1 MCLSCFREFRSCE
14 KTLQTSY
21 SLAWVSARGLCRN
34 AASGGPCKVV
44 LSRVLGVLEIYI
56 PREYSVETSITS
68 DLSNSETTRILLA
81 DDHTLIAQAVASV
94 LMESGCFSVDT
105 VENLPDAI
113 AALTDGPRYDL
124 LMLDLRMPGVK
135 GLDSLKRVIEL
146 GSGARIT
153 LFTANA
159 DRHIVKRAIAL
170 GVHGVIQ
177 KTMPLNSLESV
188 LHLILSGQTFLPSSV
203 IEEPATNPDGD
214 GLTEIELITL
224 KFAAEGMTN
233 KSIASQVGLN
243 ETTVKMHM
251 RAICRKLEATNRVQ
265 AVVIARNNALIDF

>member
-1 MCLSCFREFRSCE
+1 M
-14 KTLQTSY
+14 Q
-21 SLAWVSARGLCRN
+21 
-34 AASGGPCKVV
+34 
-44 LSRVLGVLEIYI
+44 
-56 PREYSVETSITS
+56 YSVASAQPNS
-68 DLSNSETTRILLA
+68 DTIRILLA

-94 LMESGCFSVDT
+94 LMENGRFTVDT
-105 VENLPDAI
+105 VENLQDAI
-113 AALTDGPRYDL
+113 TAMTDGPRYDL
-124 LMLDLRMPGVK
+124 VMLDLRMPGVK
-135 GLDSLKRVIEL
+135 GLDSLKRVIDL
-146 GSGARIT
+146 GTAERIT

-159 DRHIVKRAIAL
+159 DRHIVKRAIEL

-188 LHLILSGQTFLPSSV
+188 LRLILSGQTFLPSSV
-203 IEEPATNPDGD
+203 IEAPANGTDGD
-214 GLTEIELITL
+214 DLSEIELLIL

-251 RAICRKLEATNRVQ
+251 RAICRKLKASNRVQ

>member
-1 MCLSCFREFRSCE
+1 MENSVTPDPL
-14 KTLQTSY
+14 
-21 SLAWVSARGLCRN
+21 N
-34 AASGGPCKVV
+34 SG
-44 LSRVLGVLEIYI
+44 
-56 PREYSVETSITS
+56 
-68 DLSNSETTRILLA
+68 TTRILLA

-94 LMESGCFSVDT
+94 LMKSGQFSVET
-105 VENLPDAI
+105 VENLPDAV
-113 AALTDGPRYDL
+113 AAMTDGPDYDL
-124 LMLDLRMPGVK
+124 VMLDLRMPGVK
-135 GLDSLKRVIEL
+135 GLDSLKRVIDM

-159 DRHIVKRAIAL
+159 DRHIVKRAIEL

-188 LHLILSGQTFLPSSV
+188 LRLILSGQTFLPSSV
-203 IEEPATNPDGD
+203 IEAPENGSDSD
-214 GLTEIELITL
+214 DLTEIELLIL
-224 KFAAEGMTN
+224 KFAGEGMTN

-251 RAICRKLEATNRVQ
+251 RAICRKLKATNRVQ

>member
-1 MCLSCFREFRSCE
+1 M
-14 KTLQTSY
+14 Q
-21 SLAWVSARGLCRN
+21 
-34 AASGGPCKVV
+34 
-44 LSRVLGVLEIYI
+44 
-56 PREYSVETSITS
+56 YSVASAQPNS
-68 DLSNSETTRILLA
+68 DTIRILLA

-94 LMESGCFSVDT
+94 LMENGRFTVDT
-105 VENLPDAI
+105 VENLQDAI
-113 AALTDGPRYDL
+113 TAMTDGPRYDL
-124 LMLDLRMPGVK
+124 VMLDLRMPGVK
-135 GLDSLKRVIEL
+135 GLDSLKRVIDMGTAE
-146 GSGARIT
+146 RIT

-159 DRHIVKRAIAL
+159 DRHIVKRAIEL

-188 LHLILSGQTFLPSSV
+188 LRLILSGQTFLPSSV
-203 IEEPATNPDGD
+203 IEAPANGTDGD
-214 GLTEIELITL
+214 DLSEIELLIL

-251 RAICRKLEATNRVQ
+251 RAICRKLKATNRVQ

>member
-1 MCLSCFREFRSCE
+1 LESVNIEGS
-14 KTLQTSY
+14 
-21 SLAWVSARGLCRN
+21 
-34 AASGGPCKVV
+34 VV
-44 LSRVLGVLEIYI
+44 Q
-56 PREYSVETSITS
+56 YSVASAQPNS
-68 DLSNSETTRILLA
+68 DTIRILLA

-94 LMESGCFSVDT
+94 LMENGRFTVDT
-105 VENLPDAI
+105 VENLQDAI
-113 AALTDGPRYDL
+113 TAMTDGPRYDL
-124 LMLDLRMPGVK
+124 VMLDLRMPGVK
-135 GLDSLKRVIEL
+135 GLDSLKRVIDL
-146 GSGARIT
+146 GTAERIT

-159 DRHIVKRAIAL
+159 DRHIVKRAIEL

-188 LHLILSGQTFLPSSV
+188 LRLILSGQTFLPSSV
-203 IEEPATNPDGD
+203 IEAPANGTDGD
-214 GLTEIELITL
+214 DLSEIELLIL

-251 RAICRKLEATNRVQ
+251 RAICRKLKATNRVQ

>member
-1 MCLSCFREFRSCE
+1 MEHSVSLE
-14 KTLQTSY
+14 KAQPDT
-21 SLAWVSARGLCRN
+21 
-34 AASGGPCKVV
+34 
-44 LSRVLGVLEIYI
+44 I
-56 PREYSVETSITS
+56 
-68 DLSNSETTRILLA
+68 RILLA

-94 LMESGCFSVDT
+94 LMENGRFTVDT

-113 AALTDGPRYDL
+113 AAMSDGPGYDL
-124 LMLDLRMPGVK
+124 VMLDLRMPGVK
-135 GLDSLKRVIEL
+135 GLDSLKRVIEM
-146 GSGARIT
+146 GSGTRIT

-159 DRHIVKRAIAL
+159 DRHIVKRAIEL

-188 LHLILSGQTFLPSSV
+188 LRLILSGQTFLPSSV
-203 IEEPATNPDGD
+203 IETPGSGPTGD
-214 GLTEIELITL
+214 DLSEIEILIL

>member
-1 MCLSCFREFRSCE
+1 
-14 KTLQTSY
+14 
-21 SLAWVSARGLCRN
+21 
-34 AASGGPCKVV
+34 
-44 LSRVLGVLEIYI
+44 
-56 PREYSVETSITS
+56 VETSITS

>member
-1 MCLSCFREFRSCE
+1 M
-14 KTLQTSY
+14 Q
-21 SLAWVSARGLCRN
+21 
-34 AASGGPCKVV
+34 
-44 LSRVLGVLEIYI
+44 
-56 PREYSVETSITS
+56 YSVASAQPNS
-68 DLSNSETTRILLA
+68 DTIRILLA

-94 LMESGCFSVDT
+94 LMENGRFTVDT
-105 VENLPDAI
+105 VENLQDAI
-113 AALTDGPRYDL
+113 TAMTDGPRYDL
-124 LMLDLRMPGVK
+124 VMLDLRMPGVK
-135 GLDSLKRVIEL
+135 GLDSLKRVIDMGTAE
-146 GSGARIT
+146 RIT

-159 DRHIVKRAIAL
+159 DRHIVKRAIEL

-188 LHLILSGQTFLPSSV
+188 LRLILSGQTFLPSSV
-203 IEEPATNPDGD
+203 IEAPANGTDGD
-214 GLTEIELITL
+214 DLTEIELLIL

-251 RAICRKLEATNRVQ
+251 RAICRKLKATNRVQ

>member
-1 MCLSCFREFRSCE
+1 VQHSQ
-14 KTLQTSY
+14 TLEQ
-21 SLAWVSARGLCRN
+21 
-34 AASGGPCKVV
+34 
-44 LSRVLGVLEIYI
+44 
-56 PREYSVETSITS
+56 
-68 DLSNSETTRILLA
+68 SNSETIRILLA

-94 LMESGCFSVDT
+94 LMENGLFTVDT

-113 AALTDGPRYDL
+113 SAMTDGPRYDL
-124 LMLDLRMPGVK
+124 VMLDLRMPGVK
-135 GLDSLKRVIEL
+135 GLDSLKRVIDL
-146 GSGARIT
+146 GTAARIT

-159 DRHIVKRAIAL
+159 DRHIVKRAIEL

-188 LHLILSGQTFLPSSV
+188 LRLILSGQTFLPSSV
-203 IEEPATNPDGD
+203 IEAPVNGSDGD
-214 GLTEIELITL
+214 ELTEIELLIL

-251 RAICRKLEATNRVQ
+251 RAICRKLKASNRVQ

>member
-1 MCLSCFREFRSCE
+1 M
-14 KTLQTSY
+14 Q
-21 SLAWVSARGLCRN
+21 
-34 AASGGPCKVV
+34 
-44 LSRVLGVLEIYI
+44 
-56 PREYSVETSITS
+56 YSVASAQPNS
-68 DLSNSETTRILLA
+68 DTIRILLA

-94 LMESGCFSVDT
+94 LMENGRFSVDT
-105 VENLPDAI
+105 VENLQDAI
-113 AALTDGPRYDL
+113 TAMTDGPRYDL
-124 LMLDLRMPGVK
+124 VMLDLRMPGVK
-135 GLDSLKRVIEL
+135 GLDSLKRVIDMGTAE
-146 GSGARIT
+146 RIT

-159 DRHIVKRAIAL
+159 DRHIVKRAIEL

-188 LHLILSGQTFLPSSV
+188 LRLILSGQTFLPSSV
-203 IEEPATNPDGD
+203 IEAPANGTDGD
-214 GLTEIELITL
+214 DLTEIELLIL

-251 RAICRKLEATNRVQ
+251 RAICRKLKAANRVQ

>member
-1 MCLSCFREFRSCE
+1 
-14 KTLQTSY
+14 
-21 SLAWVSARGLCRN
+21 V
-34 AASGGPCKVV
+34 
-44 LSRVLGVLEIYI
+44 
-56 PREYSVETSITS
+56 EYSVTS
-68 DLSNSETTRILLA
+68 DPENSDTTRILLA

-94 LMESGCFSVDT
+94 LMESGQFSVDT

-113 AALTDGPRYDL
+113 AAMTDGPQYDL
-124 LMLDLRMPGVK
+124 VMLDLRMPGVQ
-135 GLDSLKRVIEL
+135 GLDSLKRVIDL

-159 DRHIVKRAIAL
+159 DRHIVKRAIEL

-177 KTMPLNSLESV
+177 KTMQLTSLESV
-188 LHLILSGQTFLPSSV
+188 LRLILSGQTFLPSSV
-203 IEEPATNPDGD
+203 IEAPSNGPNGD
-214 GLTEIELITL
+214 DLTEIELLIL

>member
-1 MCLSCFREFRSCE
+1 MQHSQ
-14 KTLQTSY
+14 TLEQ
-21 SLAWVSARGLCRN
+21 
-34 AASGGPCKVV
+34 
-44 LSRVLGVLEIYI
+44 
-56 PREYSVETSITS
+56 
-68 DLSNSETTRILLA
+68 SNSETIRILLA

-94 LMESGCFSVDT
+94 LMENGLFTVDT

-113 AALTDGPRYDL
+113 SAMTDGPRYDL
-124 LMLDLRMPGVK
+124 VMLDLRMPGVK
-135 GLDSLKRVIEL
+135 GLDSLKRVIDL
-146 GSGARIT
+146 GTAARIT

-159 DRHIVKRAIAL
+159 DRHIVKRAIEL

-188 LHLILSGQTFLPSSV
+188 LRLILSGQTFLPSSV
-203 IEEPATNPDGD
+203 IEAPVNGSDGD
-214 GLTEIELITL
+214 ELTEIELLIL

-251 RAICRKLEATNRVQ
+251 RAICRKLKASNRVQ

>member
-1 MCLSCFREFRSCE
+1 V
-14 KTLQTSY
+14 Q
-21 SLAWVSARGLCRN
+21 
-34 AASGGPCKVV
+34 
-44 LSRVLGVLEIYI
+44 
-56 PREYSVETSITS
+56 YSVASAQPNS
-68 DLSNSETTRILLA
+68 DTIRILLA

-94 LMESGCFSVDT
+94 LMENGRFTVDT
-105 VENLPDAI
+105 VENLQDAI
-113 AALTDGPRYDL
+113 TAMTDGPRYDL
-124 LMLDLRMPGVK
+124 VMLDLRMPGVK
-135 GLDSLKRVIEL
+135 GLDSLKRVIDMGTAE
-146 GSGARIT
+146 RIT

-159 DRHIVKRAIAL
+159 DRHIVKRAIEL

-188 LHLILSGQTFLPSSV
+188 LRLILSGQTFLPSSV
-203 IEEPATNPDGD
+203 IEAPANGTDGD
-214 GLTEIELITL
+214 DLTEIELLIL

-251 RAICRKLEATNRVQ
+251 RAICRKLKATNRVQ

>member
-1 MCLSCFREFRSCE
+1 MNYSQ
-14 KTLQTSY
+14 TLEQ
-21 SLAWVSARGLCRN
+21 
-34 AASGGPCKVV
+34 
-44 LSRVLGVLEIYI
+44 
-56 PREYSVETSITS
+56 
-68 DLSNSETTRILLA
+68 SNSETIRILLA

-94 LMESGCFSVDT
+94 LMENGLFTVDT

-113 AALTDGPRYDL
+113 SAMTDGPRYDL
-124 LMLDLRMPGVK
+124 VMLDLRMPGVK
-135 GLDSLKRVIEL
+135 GLDSLKRVIDL
-146 GSGARIT
+146 GTAARIT

-159 DRHIVKRAIAL
+159 DRHIVKRAIEL

-188 LHLILSGQTFLPSSV
+188 LRLILSGQTFLPSSV
-203 IEEPATNPDGD
+203 IEAPVNGSDGD
-214 GLTEIELITL
+214 ELTEIELLIL

-251 RAICRKLEATNRVQ
+251 RAICRKLKASNRVQ

>member
-1 MCLSCFREFRSCE
+1 M
-14 KTLQTSY
+14 Q
-21 SLAWVSARGLCRN
+21 
-34 AASGGPCKVV
+34 
-44 LSRVLGVLEIYI
+44 
-56 PREYSVETSITS
+56 YSVASAQPNS
-68 DLSNSETTRILLA
+68 DTIRILLA

-94 LMESGCFSVDT
+94 LMENGRFTVDT
-105 VENLPDAI
+105 VENLQDAI
-113 AALTDGPRYDL
+113 TAMTDGPRYDL
-124 LMLDLRMPGVK
+124 VMLDLRMPGVK
-135 GLDSLKRVIEL
+135 GLDSLKRVIDL
-146 GSGARIT
+146 GTAERIT

-159 DRHIVKRAIAL
+159 DRHIVKRAIEL

-188 LHLILSGQTFLPSSV
+188 LRLILSGQTFLPSSV
-203 IEEPATNPDGD
+203 IEAPANGTDGD
-214 GLTEIELITL
+214 DLTEIELLIL

-251 RAICRKLEATNRVQ
+251 RAICRKLKASNRVQ

>member
-1 MCLSCFREFRSCE
+1 M
-14 KTLQTSY
+14 Q
-21 SLAWVSARGLCRN
+21 
-34 AASGGPCKVV
+34 
-44 LSRVLGVLEIYI
+44 
-56 PREYSVETSITS
+56 YSVASAQPNS
-68 DLSNSETTRILLA
+68 DTIRILLA

-94 LMESGCFSVDT
+94 LMENGRFTVDT
-105 VENLPDAI
+105 VENLQDAI
-113 AALTDGPRYDL
+113 TAMTDGPRYDL
-124 LMLDLRMPGVK
+124 VMLDLRMPGVK
-135 GLDSLKRVIEL
+135 GLDSLKRVIDL
-146 GSGARIT
+146 GTAERIT

-159 DRHIVKRAIAL
+159 DRHIVKRAIEL

-188 LHLILSGQTFLPSSV
+188 LRLILSGQTFLPSSV
-203 IEEPATNPDGD
+203 IEAPANGTDGD
-214 GLTEIELITL
+214 DLSEIELLIL

-251 RAICRKLEATNRVQ
+251 RAICRKLKATNRVQ

>member
-1 MCLSCFREFRSCE
+1 
-14 KTLQTSY
+14 
-21 SLAWVSARGLCRN
+21 VN
-34 AASGGPCKVV
+34 
-44 LSRVLGVLEIYI
+44 
-56 PREYSVETSITS
+56 YSVAS
-68 DLSNSETTRILLA
+68 DRVKSDTTRVLLA

-94 LMESGCFSVDT
+94 LMENGRFVVDT

-113 AALTDGPRYDL
+113 AAMSDGPGYDL
-124 LMLDLRMPGVK
+124 VMLDLRMPGVK
-135 GLDSLKRVIEL
+135 GLDSLKRVIDM
-146 GSGARIT
+146 GSAARIT

-159 DRHIVKRAIAL
+159 DRHIVKRAIEL

-188 LHLILSGQTFLPSSV
+188 LRLILSGQTFLPSSV
-203 IEEPATNPDGD
+203 IEAPASGPDGD
-214 GLTEIELITL
+214 DLTEIELLIL

>member
-1 MCLSCFREFRSCE
+1 MHYSQALD
-14 KTLQTSY
+14 QT
-21 SLAWVSARGLCRN
+21 
-34 AASGGPCKVV
+34 
-44 LSRVLGVLEIYI
+44 
-56 PREYSVETSITS
+56 
-68 DLSNSETTRILLA
+68 NSETIRILLA

-94 LMESGCFSVDT
+94 LMENGIFTVDT

-113 AALTDGPRYDL
+113 SAMTDGPRYDL
-124 LMLDLRMPGVK
+124 VMLDLRMPGVK
-135 GLDSLKRVIEL
+135 GLDSLKRVIDL
-146 GSGARIT
+146 GTAARIT

-159 DRHIVKRAIAL
+159 DRHIVKRAIEL

-188 LHLILSGQTFLPSSV
+188 LRLILSGQTFLPSSV
-203 IEEPATNPDGD
+203 IEAPVNGSDGD
-214 GLTEIELITL
+214 DLTEIELLIL
-224 KFAAEGMTN
+224 KFAAEGTTN

-251 RAICRKLEATNRVQ
+251 RAICRKLKASNRVQ